1 MFYYLKGKVE
11 IIDMTSMVVDCQGV
25 GYLVYASAS
34 TIGKASVS
42 DSDMLIY
49 TYVSVRED
57 AFEIYGFADKA
68 ELAAFKLL
76 IGVSGIG
83 PKAGLSIL
91 SALTP
96 SRLAS
101 AVMTGDSRAISAAQG
116 VGKKTAER
124 VILELKDKIGKAFSV
139 DEELSSQPV
148 VVTESAKE
156 KQRDVTDTLLA
167 LGYTKSEI
175 SKVLGKI
182 DAEKSLEDMIKDAL
196 KLLMK

>member
-175 SKVLGKI
+175 SKVLGRI

>member
-1 MFYYLKGKVE
+1 
-11 IIDMTSMVVDCQGV
+11 
-25 GYLVYASAS
+25 
-34 TIGKASVS
+34 
-42 DSDMLIY
+42 MLIY

-68 ELAAFKLL
+68 ELDAFKLL

-91 SALTP
+91 STLTP
-96 SRLAS
+96 ARLS
-101 AVMTGDSRAISAAQG
+101 AAIIAGDAKAISASPG

-124 VILELKDKIGKAFSV
+124 VILELKDKVGKTFSMP
-139 DEELSSQPV
+139 EEESTVVASQN
-148 VVTESAKE
+148 ESAKE
-156 KQRDVTDTLLA
+156 KQRDVSDTLLA

-182 DAEKSLEDMIKDAL
+182 DSEKSLEDMIKDAL
-196 KLLMK
+196 KFLMK

>member
-156 KQRDVTDTLLA
+156 KQRDVTETLLA

-175 SKVLGKI
+175 SKVLGRI